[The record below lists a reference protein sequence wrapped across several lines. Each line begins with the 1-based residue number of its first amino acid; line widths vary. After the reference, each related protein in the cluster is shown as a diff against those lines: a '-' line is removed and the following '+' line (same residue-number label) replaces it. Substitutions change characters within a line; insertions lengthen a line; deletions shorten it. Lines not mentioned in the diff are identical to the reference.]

1 MCPRPSLGWR
11 MHENDEWRPPEEA
24 RKLAMPRE
32 RPQTPRLIEQ
42 ASEWMEA
49 GASRGF
55 LRKFLATEG
64 PGVASPQDGS
74 TFEVQSFVLT
84 KPAMA
89 ARSQDAPVRPKTPV
103 LP

>member
-1 MCPRPSLGWR
+1 MAETMEGRVRRAKELSSKG
-11 MHENDEWRPPEEA
+11 EN
-24 RKLAMPRE
+24 
-32 RPQTPRLIEQ
+32 
-42 ASEWMEA
+42 EWMEA
-49 GASRGF
+49 EASRGF
-55 LRKFLATEG
+55 LRNFRVTEG
-64 PGVASPQDGS
+64 ASSQDGS